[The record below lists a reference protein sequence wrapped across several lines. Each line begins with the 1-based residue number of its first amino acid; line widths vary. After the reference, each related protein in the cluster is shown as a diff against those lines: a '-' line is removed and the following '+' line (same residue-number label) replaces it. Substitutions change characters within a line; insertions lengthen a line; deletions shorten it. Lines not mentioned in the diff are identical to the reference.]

1 MKFLISSAIG
11 LLAIA
16 SMAVAIDPNEA
27 KEMFRGMS
35 QECKDSE
42 KATDDD
48 VEKMINEQYPESK
61 EGKCLVACMQGKV
74 NFIKEK
80 IFEKLSETFQ

>member
-1 MKFLISSAIG
+1 MKFFLLSAIG

-16 SMAVAIDPNEA
+16 SMVVAIDKEEA

-35 QECKDSE
+35 QECKESE

-48 VEKMINEQYPESK
+48 VEKMINEQYPETR
-61 EGKCLVACMQGKV
+61 EGKCLVACMQGM
-74 NFIKEK
+74 NI
-80 IFEKLSETFQ
+80 